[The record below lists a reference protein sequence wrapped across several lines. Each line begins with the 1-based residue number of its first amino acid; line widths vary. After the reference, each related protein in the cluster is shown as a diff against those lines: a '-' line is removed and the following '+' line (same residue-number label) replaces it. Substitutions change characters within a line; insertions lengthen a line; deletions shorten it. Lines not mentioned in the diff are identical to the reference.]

1 MPWRAALHSA
11 GRPLAVAGRVVADP
25 PRARALARPAAGWV
39 DQCSDQAFQ
48 AGSEY
53 SSVWPLLCLAYSMD
67 HRVCALI
74 PSRQVRIRLNFARG
88 PMLGTLSRVRKAGH
102 DWLLARPRGVGG
114 MLDDDRETDGTEL
127 QPATAAVTGA
137 VAATHCDR
145 GHGARDRWRP
155 VCGQGHRRAGGDR
168 DEQGV
173 CRRS

>member
-11 GRPLAVAGRVVADP
+11 GLPLAVADRVVPDP
-25 PRARALARPAAGWV
+25 PRAQGVARPAARRV

-53 SSVWPLLCLAYSMD
+53 SSVWPLLCLAYPMD

-74 PSRQVRIRLNFARG
+74 PSTQVRIRLNFARCLG
-88 PMLGTLSRVRKAGH
+88 FGTLSRVHKAGH
-102 DWLLARPRGVGG
+102 DWPLARPRGVGG

-145 GHGARDRWRP
+145 GHHARDRWRP

-173 CRRS
+173 CGRP